1 MRRTRYFLF
10 TALLLSFSAL
20 AQNSLESDLFQK
32 YFSPAER
39 AGLQRII
46 SFTDSLVLAG
56 RTTVPVN
63 AAYHRH
69 LDSIAPLPD
78 KAFPQ
83 EIVDPFL
90 RSLDP
95 ALFDKIYVW
104 SVPERLVTLD
114 TVLIRPENHFV
125 LEANR
130 YGAYFSM
137 IRELGDTSDYFR
149 GIYENVQ
156 AADDISPNI
165 LAEFVHHNDRF
176 DFDNIYHRL
185 WAVVMLLWMGER

>member
-1 MRRTRYFLF
+1 MRKTRW
-10 TALLLSFSAL
+10 LLISAL
-20 AQNSLESDLFQK
+20 MLSLSTSGQNSLESDLFQK

-46 SFTDSLVLAG
+46 SFTDSMVLGG
-56 RTTVPVN
+56 RTAVPVN
-63 AAYHRH
+63 TAYHRY
-69 LDSIAPLPD
+69 LDSIALLPD

-95 ALFDKIYVW
+95 GLFDKIYVW
-104 SVPERLVTLD
+104 SVPERVVTRD
-114 TVLIRPENHFV
+114 TVLIRPENHLV

-130 YGAYFSM
+130 NGAYFSL
-137 IRELGDTSDYFR
+137 IRELGDTSAYFHDV
-149 GIYENVQ
+149 YENVQ
-156 AADDISPNI
+156 VAGDISPNI
-165 LAEFVHHNDRF
+165 LAEFVHHNERF

-185 WAVVMLLWMGER
+185 WAAVMLLWMGER